1 MLKNAN
7 NFVALCAEGHLHLY
21 LNILHGL
28 DLILKR
34 LTMKSAISYLNL
46 LDFYFFDLLFLYNI
60 FALSSLINMLSWLI
74 LKYLYM

>member
-7 NFVALCAEGHLHLY
+7 NFVALCAEGHLHLC

-34 LTMKSAISYLNL
+34 LAVKSTINYLNL
-46 LDFYFFDLLFLYNI
+46 LDYVLYNI
-60 FALSSLINMLSWLI
+60 FILSFLINMLSWLI
-74 LKYLYM
+74 LKYLCI